1 MARSRIE
8 QCKQVLVGKDPLS
21 IERHF
26 LNMMSF
32 MHPYM
37 AHIPTISGID
47 IALWDLAGKITGQ
60 PVNVLLGGP
69 FRDAIKL
76 YSHGGGLK
84 PLDTASCKE
93 WAARV
98 KAAPEGF
105 TAFKVDIHGIIGVPM
120 GRFAPTLDTSSDSQR
135 SPGVCEYPRGR
146 GRFHRHRRP
155 LPQRVRHHEFC
166 SDRESGGADES
177 AVPRRSDAGAA
188 FRRLG
193 GAQAV
198 DADPDARRREAGTC
212 HWVQAVP

>member
-1 MARSRIE
+1 
-8 QCKQVLVGKDPLS
+8 
-21 IERHF
+21 
-26 LNMMSF
+26 MMSF

-37 AHIPTISGID
+37 AHVPTVSGID

-105 TAFKVDIHGIIGVPM
+105 TAFKIDIHGLIGLPM
-120 GRFAPTLDTSSDSQR
+120 GRFASSLDSSQIRTVAQGIRER
-135 SPGVCEYPRGR
+135 SRSGR
-146 GRFHRHRRP
+146 RFHRHRRP
-155 LPQRVRHHEFC
+155 LSQRVRYVELYPDC
-166 SDRESGGADES
+166 EGGRAD
-177 AVPRRSDAGAA
+177 
-188 FRRLG
+188 
-193 GAQAV
+193 
-198 DADPDARRREAGTC
+198 
-212 HWVQAVP
+212 